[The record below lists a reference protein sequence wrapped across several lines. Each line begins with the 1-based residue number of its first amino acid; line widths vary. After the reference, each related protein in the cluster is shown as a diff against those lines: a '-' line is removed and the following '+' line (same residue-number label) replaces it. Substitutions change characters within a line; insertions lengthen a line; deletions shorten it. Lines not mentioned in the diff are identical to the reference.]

1 MKKER
6 SETLL
11 KMNLFMAITQKFLKI
26 PIQGFFFFFFFEEKL
41 SLAHLSSAPK
51 KHVCMY

>member
-11 KMNLFMAITQKFLKI
+11 KMNLFMVIVQKFLKI
-26 PIQGFFFFFFFEEKL
+26 PIQGFFFFFFEGKL

-51 KHVCMY
+51 NHVCMY